1 MMRLLFTPNP
11 QAFYCYMET
20 DDDEISL
27 FVDDVSFELFPDEF
41 FTIVDNDPWKVI
53 QVVYPGGAKKIDTTG
68 YINKLSE
75 TLSKVG
81 IFTIFFSTFSS
92 DMMIIKEESIDL
104 AYELVSRIG
113 LDSEDDS
120 CDSEDD
126 EEDFLASPLK
136 PPLRILSFQIND
148 LELFTAP
155 LLKTFLNPKLHNR
168 FLTVTKT
175 GDEISLILNEKYLA
189 YFSGLEDHYLIHAS
203 TWNPIEISPGY
214 KGKNTGLISHVTG
227 ILALNKIPIYY
238 QAAVADD
245 FILVPISKTSLS
257 MSLLKPPS

>member
-1 MMRLLFTPNP
+1 MTYEISTLSHRLYLCRHSFDFQNYLSLPMMRLLFTPNP

-155 LLKTFLNPKLHNR
+155 LLKTFLNPKY
-168 FLTVTKT
+168 T
-175 GDEISLILNEKYLA
+175 LILPNTQA
-189 YFSGLEDHYLIHAS
+189 
-203 TWNPIEISPGY
+203 TQPIPNCD
-214 KGKNTGLISHVTG
+214 KNRR
-227 ILALNKIPIYY
+227 
-238 QAAVADD
+238 
-245 FILVPISKTSLS
+245 
-257 MSLLKPPS
+257 